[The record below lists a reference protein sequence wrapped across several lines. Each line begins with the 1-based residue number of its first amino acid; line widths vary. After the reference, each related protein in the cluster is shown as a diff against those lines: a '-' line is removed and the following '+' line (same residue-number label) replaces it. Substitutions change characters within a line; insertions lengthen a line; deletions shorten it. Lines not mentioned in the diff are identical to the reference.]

1 MMKPFDDQ
9 GRQLD
14 ALYSIEPCP
23 GGFDLIVESRG
34 GSTQGSN
41 PARNSDYAPA
51 LELHLLRMG
60 ALGMVLMD
68 LQVASSVASKMPKQ
82 ERRVSLDRF
91 QLPLALSASMDAR
104 EVRLSI
110 GRASAAFGRNDGS
123 DRGNRTKRM
132 LLRIQWSG
140 AASLQA
146 DQLERLLSRP
156 ISEQAIELPT
166 GDDDELQE
174 RVSRASSRLRTDMLH
189 GTAAPPSG
197 QTAPMKTAGA
207 STRFIRDPNVI
218 AWVLVKAAG
227 HCEVCG
233 DAAPFLRADGEPFL
247 EVHHVRFLSQ
257 GGPDTTDNAVA
268 CCPNCH
274 RRFHHDPE
282 RDTLRLRVIASIPR
296 LADYPKAL
304 VMPSIG
310 LPGEGDQS

>member
-23 GGFDLIVESRG
+23 SGFDLIVESRG

-68 LQVASSVASKMPKQ
+68 LQVASSVASKMPEQ

-132 LLRIQWSG
+132 LLRMQWSD
-140 AASLQA
+140 AESLQA
-146 DQLERLLSRP
+146 DQIERLLARP
-156 ISEQAIELPT
+156 IAVSLSELPT
-166 GDDDELQE
+166 DNADELQE
-174 RVSRASSRLRTDMLH
+174 RVARATEYLRKSAKYRTN
-189 GTAAPPSG
+189 GPPSG
-197 QTAPMKTAGA
+197 QPAPPKTKA
-207 STRFIRDPNVI
+207 SSSRFIRDPNVI